1 MAIGRMLWY
10 GRLYGFGSWLSE
22 ECYDMEDCT
31 VVAHGCRKTKRA
43 NIRHR
48 REKCCSLWPPTFP
61 ARLSISFVYM
71 IAPTNCSTYTIYV
84 SIKLRGLLVFSLRH
98 VTNFNWSNWKNL
110 DRLDFLIFFIKC
122 IWYKEL
128 SGWLSMIMQIYEW
141 NPTCLYC
148 LAAFSRF
155 HLLQQTLNCTNLQR
169 SA

>member
-1 MAIGRMLWY
+1 MAAGRQKGLT
-10 GRLYGFGSWLSE
+10 
-22 ECYDMEDCT
+22 YDIEGKN
-31 VVAHGCRKTKRA
+31 VVAYDRLPSQLAWVYHLFTW
-43 NIRHR
+43 
-48 REKCCSLWPPTFP
+48 LLQPT
-61 ARLSISFVYM
+61 AV
-71 IAPTNCSTYTIYV
+71 PTTYTIYV